1 MKQKRRII
9 TDKKIEFFR
18 AELLREE
25 KTANTVEKYVR
36 DINKFKDYCDGKNIN
51 QKLVLAYKSWLQE
64 CGRYR
69 ISSINSYLV
78 VLNHFCKV
86 MGWGE
91 LCVKTIKIQETAF
104 EMEEKELTMAEYKKL
119 IHTAMEAG
127 DERTAMILQTIG
139 STGIRISEL
148 KYIRVEAFADGF
160 VDVHNKAKVRRIL
173 LPYALMKV
181 LKEYAKRNHI
191 KNGVLFYNERKQ
203 PLDRKNI
210 WRHMKRIARMAGI
223 PETKVYPHN
232 LRHLFAKEF
241 YKQTGDIMK
250 LADILGHSNVN
261 TTRIY
266 IRTSGR
272 EHKQLLDEMHM
283 VLQNSP
289 HIEKEYVQPHTKAES
304 RHLQLSYEMLEQDT
318 MKTDMSGKMYEIR
331 IQIPIPEVART
342 STAGNEVG
350 DIIDIMSHFQ
360 INNL

>member
-36 DINKFKDYCDGKNIN
+36 DINKFKDYCDGKDIN

-78 VLNHFCKV
+78 VLNHFCRV

-91 LCVKTIKIQETAF
+91 LCVKTIKVQRAAF
-104 EMEEKELTMAEYKKL
+104 EMEEKELTISEYKKL
-119 IHTAMEAG
+119 IYTAMEAG

-148 KYIRVEAFADGF
+148 KYIRVEDITDGF

-173 LPYALMKV
+173 LPSALIKV

-191 KNGVLFYNERKQ
+191 KNGVIFYNERKQ

-272 EHKQLLDEMHM
+272 EHKQQLDEMHM
-283 VLQNSP
+283 VLQSGPNV
-289 HIEKEYVQPHTKAES
+289 ENEYVNPHTQADS
-304 RHLQLSYEMLEQDT
+304 MIMPLSLEMMQQDIIQ
-318 MKTDMSGKMYEIR
+318 TDMADKICEIR
-331 IQIPIPEVART
+331 IQIPIREVLRK
-342 STAGNEVG
+342 SIRGNEWG
-350 DIIDIMSHFQ
+350 T
-360 INNL
+360 